1 MAELSFEER
10 QSVPATTQL
19 SEKNTYKKVEHG
31 PTESTADTADL
42 MDPIKRQSFSPELQ
56 THVIKG
62 HLDCEATHSMA
73 LGHSGPA
80 THFVQLQGESED
92 QQTPVC
98 DAHLGKII
106 ENSVSRGEYG
116 VSKRRIHPEDVG
128 KFAAWRGVQERE
140 KRTYLERALYNKGMR
155 GEDALVGRRSE
166 ELGKGG
172 GERSSHIEEV
182 KARRTPEEQASTLER
197 ALERARISGGH
208 PGGASAPTVD
218 VDGKDMTLGESY
230 AYVAALRH
238 KTEPENYYSAGF
250 KNDEG
255 TTETVGTPTR
265 RFNLNKAGVPNTRG
279 GRKPKNR
286 SEAWDTSNENLPGYT
301 KAEMDANPELRKSH
315 EERKAAGIPV
325 EGIRPRGFSK
335 TNNRRIEVTLTGL
348 EKEAPEVGIIERFAA
363 GRQARQDKK
372 ATAELSM
379 NIEAERLRNIE
390 ANKNAGREARSAA
403 FEVGKNPNL

>member
-62 HLDCEATHSMA
+62 HLDCEATHSGA

-98 DAHLGKII
+98 DAHLGKVI
-106 ENSVSRGEYG
+106 ENSISRGEYG

-197 ALERARISGGH
+197 ALDRVRLGGGH

-218 VDGKDMTLGESY
+218 VNGKDLTLGESY
-230 AYVAALRH
+230 AHVAALRH
-238 KTEPENYYSAGF
+238 KTEPENYYLAGV
-250 KNDEG
+250 KNAEG
-255 TTETVGTPTR
+255 TTETVGKPTR
-265 RFNLNKAGVPNTRG
+265 RFNLNRAGVPNTRG
-279 GRKPKNR
+279 GRKPKDR

-301 KAEMDANPELRKSH
+301 EAEMTANPELRKSH

-335 TNNRRIEVTLTGL
+335 SNSKRIEVTLTGL